1 MCIVSEE
8 LKQLYLDNAPGLVG
22 WYIKKHKNASIYFD
36 TFEDMRQELL
46 LSVWEQL
53 PLYDA
58 TISKF
63 STYVA
68 VVCSSEVSHKRS
80 FANREKR
87 KGSFKQSSLN
97 QELAEDFTLM
107 DIIGRDEDPCD
118 ALCRK
123 EAMDNIKK
131 QLNPLAYAYYI
142 DGYEVKEIAKY
153 QGKTEGAIRQSIRN
167 NLIKIKRKME
177 EEKCRYEPDKFL

>member
-22 WYIKKHKNASIYFD
+22 WYIKRHKDASIYFD

-53 PLYDA
+53 PLYDV

-63 STYVA
+63 STYVV
-68 VVCSSEVSHKRS
+68 VVCKSVVSHKIS
-80 FANREKR
+80 YANREKR
-87 KGSFKQSSLN
+87 KGSSNLLSLN

-123 EAMDNIKK
+123 EKIDNVKK
-131 QLNPLAYAYYI
+131 MLSPSAYAYYI
-142 DGYEVKEIAKY
+142 DGYEIKEIATY
-153 QGKTEGAIRQSIRN
+153 QNKTEGAIRSSIRRD
-167 NLIKIKRKME
+167 LIKIKREME
-177 EEKCRYEPDKFL
+177 KEKCNYEPD